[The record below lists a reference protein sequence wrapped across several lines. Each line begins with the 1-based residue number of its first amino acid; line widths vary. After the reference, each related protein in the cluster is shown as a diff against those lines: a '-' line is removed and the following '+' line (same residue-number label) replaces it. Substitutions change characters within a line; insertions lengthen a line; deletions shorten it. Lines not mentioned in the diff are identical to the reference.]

1 MKVLNEKMFILITS
15 LQHKESHLNKHLV
28 SIIEGGFIELNGYY
42 FISSLMKNS
51 QNVIESDFSDKAGF
65 ECFVN
70 SIHIDDYV
78 DTDFLQQGL
87 LFLEKVFEVW
97 NDKNK
102 SLPLIGV
109 ISKTEFGANVKFYLQ
124 RPNEVYINITDID
137 KFEDPVMVTFY
148 NYLK

>member
-1 MKVLNEKMFILITS
+1 MKVLNEKMFNLIYKIP
-15 LQHKESHLNKHLV
+15 HREHHLDKHLE
-28 SIIEGGFIELNGYY
+28 SIIEAGFKELNGYY
-42 FISSLMKNS
+42 FISSLVKNS
-51 QNVIESDFSDKAGF
+51 QSVIASDFPDKAGF

-87 LFLEKVFEVW
+87 LFVEKVFEVW

-102 SLPLIGV
+102 SLPLVGV
-109 ISKTEFGANVKFYLQ
+109 ISKTEFGANVKFYFQ

-137 KFEDPVMVTFY
+137 KFEDPVLISFY